1 MFRVCIRL
9 PKRIWNFFATRYYA
23 YTCVGEPAKHLCGF
37 VSRTRK
43 PHFSRVLRRFYL
55 FSLVSKFRP
64 RHRLCSNLNPQQDAN
79 LWVEPSTRMW
89 LRVCGLRVSQYMY
102 MLSGVVEKINRA
114 NALWVRQNFKHILY
128 NFKICRCKEVMPWQC
143 RG

>member
-37 VSRTRK
+37 VSRTHK
-43 PHFSRVLRRFYL
+43 PHFARVLRIFYL

-89 LRVCGLRVSQYMY
+89 LRVCGLRVSQRRHIHVHAFG
-102 MLSGVVEKINRA
+102 SCWKNKSSEC
-114 NALWVRQNFKHILY
+114 ALWVRQNFKHILY
-128 NFKICRCKEVMPWQC
+128 N
-143 RG
+143 